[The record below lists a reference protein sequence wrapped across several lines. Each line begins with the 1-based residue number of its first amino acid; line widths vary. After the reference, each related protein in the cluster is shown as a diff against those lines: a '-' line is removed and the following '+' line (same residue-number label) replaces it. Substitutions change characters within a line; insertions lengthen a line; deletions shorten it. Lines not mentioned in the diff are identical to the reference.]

1 MPAHFQLAK
10 TRNGRFH
17 FNLLASNGQVIL
29 SSQTYASKVT
39 ARKGIASVQANAAR
53 KSRYELRSGKGGQS
67 HFVLKAANHRV
78 IGASET
84 YSSTAKLQQG
94 LQSVMKNGGTRAVI
108 DETA

>member
-10 TRNGRFH
+10 TRNGKFH
-17 FNLLASNGQVIL
+17 FNLIATNGQVIL
-29 SSQTYASKVT
+29 SSQTYASKET
-39 ARKGIASVQANAAR
+39 ARRGIASVQSNAAHQ
-53 KSRYELRSGKGGQS
+53 SRYELRSGQGKQC

-94 LQSVMKNGGTRAVI
+94 LQSVMKNGGTSVVI
-108 DETA
+108 DHTT